1 MYRLYIVF
9 GADENCKRFRN
20 ECISDDIIKAIK
32 MYKEDGVSV
41 HDIKRCEQVKMNEY
55 NRIVIYKLMQVNCK
69 I

>member
-1 MYRLYIVF
+1 MYHLYIVF
-9 GADENCKRFRN
+9 GIDENCKRFRS

-55 NRIVIYKLMQVNCK
+55 NRIVNYKLMQVNCK
-69 I
+69 F